1 MRHVWASAV
10 LAGSLLTLSGLL
22 LVSQPVSAA
31 ELSAELEQALTT
43 SRYAYIA
50 TERKS
55 GDLGSPAEI
64 WYMYHDGAVWVGTP
78 KATYRARRIEAGRT
92 KARVALG
99 SRDGPTFDATGS
111 IVNDAEL
118 TALLFERLAQKYPS
132 GWQSFESGFRS
143 GFADGSR
150 VLIKYQPAD

>member
-1 MRHVWASAV
+1 MRHVWASTI
-10 LAGSLLTLSGLL
+10 LAGTVLTLSGLL
-22 LVSQPVSAA
+22 LVSQPVSAV

-43 SRYAYIA
+43 STYAYIA

-55 GDLGSPAEI
+55 GDLGRPAEI

-78 KATYRARRIEAGRT
+78 KTTYRARRIEAGRT

-99 SRDGPTFDATGS
+99 SPDGPAFDATGS

-150 VLIKYQPAD
+150 VLIKYQPAE

>member
-1 MRHVWASAV
+1 MRHLWASVV
-10 LAGSLLTLSGLL
+10 LAGTLLTLSGLL
-22 LVSQPVSAA
+22 PVSHAA
-31 ELSAELEQALTT
+31 KLSAEIEQALKT
-43 SRYAYIA
+43 STYAYIA
-50 TERKS
+50 TERKN
-55 GDLGSPAEI
+55 GDLGRSAEI

-78 KATYRARRIEAGRT
+78 KTTYRAKRIAAGRT

-99 SRDGPTFDATGS
+99 KPDGPAFDATGS

-132 GWQSFESGFRS
+132 GWKSYEDGFRS